1 MKKKPGISQSF
12 LVTLLIII
20 FLSLTNFLINAI
32 LLVIKDCF
40 LANKINEISCQQLS
54 NLIVSLLLE
63 VFYAFSSY
71 L

>member
-12 LVTLLIII
+12 LATLLIII
-20 FLSLTNFLINAI
+20 FLLLTNFLINAI

-40 LANKINEISCQQLS
+40 LENKINEISCQQLS